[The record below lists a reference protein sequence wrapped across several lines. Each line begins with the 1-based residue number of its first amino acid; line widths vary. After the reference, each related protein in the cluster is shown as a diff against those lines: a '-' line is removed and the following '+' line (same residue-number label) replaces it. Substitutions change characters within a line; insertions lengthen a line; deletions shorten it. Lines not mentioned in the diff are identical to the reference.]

1 MGRAPG
7 VGRVKIS
14 AKAGSQVYDLLIER
28 ENGFYTIT
36 IDGERHQVDA
46 RKLEDNFYTILTG
59 NRSYEISVEPAGDGY
74 LVRHGAAEQLV
85 QFHDPSRGARDASK
99 VPDGPLQIV
108 SEMPGK
114 VARLLVAEGDEV
126 AEGQPVIVIEAMKM
140 ENEIATPK
148 AGSVKSI
155 AVEPGATV
163 EGGAVLLVIE

>member
-1 MGRAPG
+1 MGHAPG
-7 VGRVKIS
+7 VGPVKIS

-59 NRSYEISVEPAGDGY
+59 DRSYEVSIEPAGDGY

-85 QFHDPSRGARDASK
+85 QFHDPARGARDAAR
-99 VPDGPLQIV
+99 VHEGPLEII

-126 AEGQPVIVIEAMKM
+126 NEGQPVMVIEAMKM
-140 ENEIATPK
+140 ENEISTPK
-148 AGSVKSI
+148 AGQVKGV
-155 AVEPGATV
+155 AVSAGENV
-163 EGGAVLLVIE
+163 EGGAVLMVID